1 MGEADNERKTE
12 LEIRSDIVEDLD
24 EVERIRAS
32 IEVTRDQISH
42 ALNDVQD
49 GVQETLDW
57 KLWVKKHPK
66 ETIGIAFGIGFLLGR
81 GR

>member
-1 MGEADNERKTE
+1 MGEADKERNAD
-12 LEIRSDIVEDLD
+12 LEVRDGTSVD

>member
-1 MGEADNERKTE
+1 MGEADKKREAE
-12 LEIRSDIVEDLD
+12 LEIREDGIDVD

-32 IEVTRDQISH
+32 IEVTRDQISD

-66 ETIGIAFGIGFLLGR
+66 ETIGIALGIGFLLGR

>member
-1 MGEADNERKTE
+1 MGEANKKRQT
-12 LEIRSDIVEDLD
+12 DIPIGIDVD

-32 IEVTRDQISH
+32 IEITRDQISH

-49 GVQETLDW
+49 GVQESLDW
-57 KLWVKKHPK
+57 KLWVKRHPK
-66 ETIGIAFGIGFLLGR
+66 QAIGIALGIGFLLGK